1 MYRPSAVERE
11 TIILYNEA
19 EATAEIETHNAAL
32 KRRLAAFRRGRPDE
46 ITLKRHDE
54 YADTYVF
61 PKKWIKIVPPRG
73 ATEKQRE
80 HLVTARASKI
90 S

>member
-1 MYRPSAVERE
+1 MYKPSAVERE

-19 EATAEIETHNAAL
+19 EATAEIETHNPAM
-32 KRRLAAFRRGRPDE
+32 KRRLEALQRGRPEE
-46 ITLKRHDE
+46 IAHTRHDS

-73 ATEKQRE
+73 ATDKQRE
-80 HLVTARASKI
+80 HLAQARANKNP
-90 S
+90 